1 MKRYLFSILLCIAVF
16 VSASAQQQGFNYQ
29 AAIQKQDGTM
39 IQNKEVNLRISLIA
53 QNNSVYYSE
62 THNSTTNNLGIVN
75 LTIGQGQIL
84 SGNFADIPWG
94 SEVVLIKIELKAS
107 NNDYVHMGT
116 SPVMSV
122 PYAMY
127 AATGNQGPEGPIGP
141 TGPQGEQGPQGPTG
155 PAGQQG
161 DPGPTGPAGPQG
173 VSIQWLGSFA
183 EIIFCVANFYSVPYF
198 A

>member
-94 SEVVLIKIELKAS
+94 SEVVLI
-107 NNDYVHMGT
+107 
-116 SPVMSV
+116 
-122 PYAMY
+122 
-127 AATGNQGPEGPIGP
+127 
-141 TGPQGEQGPQGPTG
+141 
-155 PAGQQG
+155 
-161 DPGPTGPAGPQG
+161 
-173 VSIQWLGSFA
+173 
-183 EIIFCVANFYSVPYF
+183 
-198 A
+198 